1 MNKYFI
7 VIILFLTSLLFAGD
21 FGFIAGTVTDKNSG
35 ETLPGVQLIIEGTD
49 YGAVTNI
56 DGYYEIYK
64 VPPGEYELFIEYLGY
79 TSIKVMGVKVTADST
94 TTLDLKMDQGNIQ
107 LNPSFFLNSTVR
119 SLFG

>member
-35 ETLPGVQLIIEGTD
+35 ETLPGVQIIIEGTD

-64 VPPGEYELFIEYLGY
+64 VPPGQYELFIEYLGY

-94 TTLDLKMDQGNIQ
+94 TILDLKMDQGNI
-107 LNPSFFLNSTVR
+107 
-119 SLFG
+119 

>member
-35 ETLPGVQLIIEGTD
+35 ETLPGVQIIIEGTD

-64 VPPGEYELFIEYLGY
+64 VPPGQYELFIEYLGY

-94 TTLDLKMDQGNIQ
+94 TTLDLKMDQGNI
-107 LNPSFFLNSTVR
+107 
-119 SLFG
+119 

>member
-7 VIILFLTSLLFAGD
+7 MILFVFASLLIAKD
-21 FGFIAGTVTDKNSG
+21 FGFIAGTVVDKNSG
-35 ETLPGVQLIIEGTD
+35 ETLPGVQVIIEGTD

-79 TSIKVMGVKVTADST
+79 TSIKVLSVQVVADST
-94 TTLDLKMDQGNIQ
+94 TTIDLEMDQGNI
-107 LNPSFFLNSTVR
+107 
-119 SLFG
+119 